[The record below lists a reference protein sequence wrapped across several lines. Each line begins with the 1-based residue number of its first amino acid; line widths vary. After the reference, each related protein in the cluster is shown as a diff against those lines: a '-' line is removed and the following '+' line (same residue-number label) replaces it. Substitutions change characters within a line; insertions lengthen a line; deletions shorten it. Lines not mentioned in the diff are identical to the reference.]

1 MKPNSLKFFGLQSYR
16 EEQNIDFA
24 ELGSLGIFGVFGPTG
39 SGKSTILDAITLA
52 LFGKVERAKSG
63 TRGILNQ
70 FEDKLSVS
78 FEFSLGEDSYLA
90 ERLYAREKNDPDSV
104 RNRHA
109 RLIKLSAGNQ
119 VLADKASDMDN
130 KVAQLLGMSFDDFSR
145 AVILPQGKFDQFLKL
160 TGGDRA
166 RMLENILRL
175 ERYGENLW
183 KKASRLEYSLSQEIQ
198 TDQKLLEQLG
208 DASAEALE
216 QAEKKLDIQGS
227 LVITKEKEK
236 KAAEAA
242 LKEMEQ
248 LEELHKEFT
257 SLQQQQSKLEEEKA
271 QLANDRIRL
280 ETALKAEP
288 LRGLLNQVAGLTA
301 NEKGEDS
308 KVKLQQTVCA
318 QTAEKLKQAEEGVNL
333 AKLAEDQLQNLREQ
347 VLPQVVLA
355 LDYEKQLKGLEG
367 ELKGIQENLQTKQVE
382 SEKLIIEGKEKG
394 RRNDQAI
401 SERDKLMV
409 RKQELAQALAYKPRV
424 EKAMTVLV
432 DLETAEQ
439 QAAEAEQALAGRQKA
454 LQVEE
459 QKLKTI
465 LAEFVDSKNIEI
477 HRENYIEIAGT
488 VQEFVEHAK
497 DRFARS
503 QESHDKLIMKNMAES
518 LAGKLAPGEPCPV
531 CGSTTHPHLNA
542 GHAENTTSLEAAKND
557 LDGARKNHDKVMA
570 WERKAGLVL
579 NTLKTISDEISA
591 VHRINLEKKK
601 ATLSEALEKWQQQAA
616 QLAECSNVIQALSG
630 VSATDRGSLRESKAA
645 LDNADQEYKQI
656 EKKVENWEKEL
667 RKLEPELNQLRETF
681 LGLKYD
687 LANLQKNAKAAED
700 SAGRL
705 KTTLVDITGGLS
717 AEEFQQRIN
726 NQLSI
731 LQKEITDAGIAL
743 DKARSENQ
751 EAEKTLGALKAGL
764 ETTRTHLNNV
774 RESMQTGMVKQGF
787 SGTDELGA
795 ALLSEEQRQSIQKC
809 LDDNAKARDFVAQT
823 LQEVSARIKDKPFDQ
838 EQISLVRQN
847 LVDIQKE
854 YEEAVREQGALSKS
868 LNDLKIRQAEWQR
881 LQLEINR
888 LTERRELAAKLVSLL
903 KGRKLVQFLAEE
915 HLRDMAAEASV
926 RLAGLT
932 GQRYA
937 LELDEGCNFVMRD
950 DYNAGQRRPV
960 NTLSGGETFLTSLS
974 LALALSSK
982 IQLKG
987 QYPLG
992 FFFLDEGF
1000 GTLDPE
1006 KLEVVVNT
1014 LEKLHDGQR
1023 VVGIITHVPE
1033 LRSRMPRYLEI
1044 SAATIDGTGSKVVM
1058 KKS

>member
-104 RNRHA
+104 RNRHS

-130 KVAQLLGMSFDDFSR
+130 KVVQLLGMSFDDFSR

-183 KKASRLEYSLSQEIQ
+183 KKASRLENSLSQEIQ

-208 DASAEALE
+208 DASAGAFE

-236 KAAEAA
+236 KAAETA

-301 NEKGEDS
+301 GEKGEDS

-318 QTAEKLKQAEEGVNL
+318 KTAEKLKQAEEGVTR

-367 ELKGIQENLQTKQVE
+367 ELRGIQEGLRNKQVE
-382 SEKLIIEGKEKG
+382 SEKLVIEGKEKG

-401 SERDKLMV
+401 SERDKLIV

-424 EKAMTVLV
+424 EKAVTFLV

-439 QAAEAEQALAGRQKA
+439 QATEAEQALAGRQKA

-477 HRENYIEIAGT
+477 HRENYLEIAGT

-531 CGSTTHPHLNA
+531 CGSTTHPHLIA
-542 GHAENTTSLEAAKND
+542 GHAENTASLEAAKND

-579 NTLKTISDEISA
+579 NTLKTISDEISS
-591 VHRINLEKKK
+591 VHQINMEKKK

-656 EKKVENWEKEL
+656 EKKVEDWEKEL
-667 RKLEPELNQLRETF
+667 RKLEPELSQLRETF

-700 SAGRL
+700 SAARL

-717 AEEFQQRIN
+717 AEEFQQKIN

-774 RESMQTGMVKQGF
+774 RESLQTGMVKQCF

-847 LVDIQKE
+847 LAEVQKE

-881 LQLEINR
+881 LQVEINR

-1033 LRSRMPRYLEI
+1033 LRSRMPRYLEV
-1044 SAATIDGTGSKVVM
+1044 SAARIDGTGSKVVM

>member
-1 MKPNSLKFFGLQSYR
+1 MKPISLKFFGLQSYR

-78 FEFSLGEDSYLA
+78 FEFSLGEDSFLA

-183 KKASRLEYSLSQEIQ
+183 KKASRLENSLSQEIQ
-198 TDQKLLEQLG
+198 TYQKLLEQLG

-216 QAEKKLDIQGS
+216 QAEEKLAQQGS

-236 KAAEAA
+236 KAAETA

-257 SLQQQQSKLEEEKA
+257 SLQQQQAKLEEEKA
-271 QLANDRIRL
+271 QLANDRARL
-280 ETALKAEP
+280 EKALKAEP
-288 LRGLLNQVAGLTA
+288 LRSLLNQVAELTA
-301 NEKGEDS
+301 SEKDEDS
-308 KVKLQQTVCA
+308 KVKLQQNICA
-318 QTAEKLKQAEEGVNL
+318 QTAEMLKQAEEGVNR

-355 LDYEKQLKGLEG
+355 LDYEKQLKVLE
-367 ELKGIQENLQTKQVE
+367 EEQRGIQESLQNKQGE
-382 SEKLIIEGKEKG
+382 SDKLVIEGKEKG
-394 RRNDQAI
+394 RRNDQAKT
-401 SERDKLMV
+401 ERDKLIL
-409 RKQELAQALAYKPRV
+409 RKQELAQALAYKPKV

-439 QAAEAEQALAGRQKA
+439 QAAEAEHALAGRQKA
-454 LQVEE
+454 LQLEE
-459 QKLKTI
+459 QKLKII
-465 LAEFVDSKNIEI
+465 LAEFIDSKIIEI
-477 HRENYIEIAGT
+477 HKESPAHLAGT
-488 VQEFVEHAK
+488 VQEFVEQAK
-497 DRFARS
+497 DGFTRA
-503 QESHDKLIMKNMAES
+503 QECYDKLVMKNMAES
-518 LAGKLAPGEPCPV
+518 LAGKLSPGEPCPV
-531 CGSTTHPHLNA
+531 CGSTTHPHLIA
-542 GHAENTTSLEAAKND
+542 GHAENTAVLEAAKND
-557 LDGARKNHDKVMA
+557 LEAARKNHDKAMA
-570 WERKAGLVL
+570 WERKAGLVF
-579 NTLKTISDEISA
+579 NTLKTISDEISS
-591 VHRINLEKKK
+591 VHQINLEKKK
-601 ATLSEALEKWQQQAA
+601 AALSAALEKWQHQAA
-616 QLAECSNVIQALSG
+616 QLAECSHVIQALTG
-630 VSATDRGSLRESKAA
+630 VDATDRGRLRDSKAA
-645 LDNADQEYKQI
+645 LDNADQEYKLI
-656 EKKVENWEKEL
+656 EKKVEDWEKDI
-667 RKLEPELNQLRETF
+667 KNLEPELNQLREAF

-687 LANLQKNAKAAED
+687 IANLQNNAK
-700 SAGRL
+700 SAGDSTAKL
-705 KTTLVDITGGLS
+705 KTALADITGGLS
-717 AEEFQQRIN
+717 AEEFQQKMNGQIT
-726 NQLSI
+726 L
-731 LQKEITDAGIAL
+731 LQKEITDANLAL
-743 DKARSENQ
+743 DTARLENQ

-764 ETTRTHLNNV
+764 EKTRAHLNNV
-774 RESMQTGMVKQGF
+774 RESLQTGMVKHGF
-787 SGTDELGA
+787 SGTDELRA
-795 ALLSEEQRQSIQKC
+795 ALLSEEQQQSIQKC

-823 LQEVSARIKDKPFDQ
+823 LQEVSVRIKDKPFDQ
-838 EQISLVRQN
+838 EQITLVRQK
-847 LVDIQKE
+847 LADIQQE

-868 LNDLKIRQAEWQR
+868 LNDLKLRQAEWQR
-881 LQLEINR
+881 LQVETKR
-888 LTERRELAAKLVSLL
+888 LTERRELSTKLVSLL

-950 DYNAGQRRPV
+950 DFNAGQRRPV

-1033 LRSRMPRYLEI
+1033 LRSRMPRYLEV